1 MEFGKPQNFQD
12 LADFILSKI
21 KDRTVID
28 EGIISA
34 RDAVCDIIDKG
45 VDFAMN
51 KYN

>member
-34 RDAVCDIIDKG
+34 RDAACDIIDKG
-45 VDFAMN
+45 VDYAMN